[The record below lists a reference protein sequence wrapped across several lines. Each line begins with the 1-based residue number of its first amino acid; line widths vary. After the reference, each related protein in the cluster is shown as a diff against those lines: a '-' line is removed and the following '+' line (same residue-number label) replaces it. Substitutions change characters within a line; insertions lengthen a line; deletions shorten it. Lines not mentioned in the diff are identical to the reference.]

1 MEIGQETI
9 MIDGPVVM
17 MTPTPD
23 TDSEMMTISALLDMM
38 TTTVKLKGLH
48 TKTNFDWSE
57 NAMLG
62 NTNDHTVKKKSRGV
76 AAASAPQR
84 RAMEILKTTARAL
97 VIAQE
102 VLRTI
107 VVTDPNRQL
116 DVATTTAR
124 KHRLVDDTVRVRVV
138 QKILIAMSLVHHPGI
153 KRPTDLGKIE
163 QGMTIETVT
172 IAHQENPTAEIP
184 ATGTIMIETHGIEVK
199 EMNGIVTRR
208 LIAICPAE
216 VELTQTIEI
225 VNEIGTMVET
235 VKETVTAIE
244 IVTGIVTGIGIGT
257 VIENG
262 ESVIPVAQGVGAE
275 AHDGTIE
282 ASCFLSA
289 IFITLLYSIIL
300 GQAKARRH
308 RLTLFDVHFVTT

>member
-9 MIDGPVVM
+9 MIDGLAVM
-17 MTPTPD
+17 MTPTLD
-23 TDSEMMTISALLDMM
+23 TDPEMVTIGALLDMM

-48 TKTNFDWSE
+48 TKPNFDWSE
-57 NAMLG
+57 NAMLW
-62 NTNDHTVKKKSRGV
+62 NTNNHIVKRKSRGIAT
-76 AAASAPQR
+76 AAALQR
-84 RAMEILKTTARAL
+84 RAMEILETIARAL
-97 VIAQE
+97 VITQE
-102 VLRTI
+102 VLRAI

-124 KHRLVDDTVRVRVV
+124 KHRLVDDTVRVHVV
-138 QKILIAMSLVHHPGI
+138 LKILIAMFLVHHPGI
-153 KRPTDLGKIE
+153 KRPTDLGKSE
-163 QGMTIETVT
+163 QGTTIETAT
-172 IAHQENPTAEIP
+172 IAHQENPTPEIP
-184 ATGTIMIETHGIEVK
+184 AIGTITIEIHVIEVK
-199 EMNGIVTRR
+199 EMRGIVTRR

-225 VNEIGTMVET
+225 VNGIGTMVET

-262 ESVIPVAQGVGAE
+262 ESVTPVAQGVGAE
-275 AHDGTIE
+275 AHDGTIK

-289 IFITLLYSIIL
+289 IFITLYSIIL
-300 GQAKARRH
+300 GQAKAKRH
-308 RLTLFDVHFVTT
+308 RPALFGVRFVSR

>member
-9 MIDGPVVM
+9 MIDGLVVM

-23 TDSEMMTISALLDMM
+23 TDPEMMTISALLDMM

-48 TKTNFDWSE
+48 TKKNFDWSE

-62 NTNDHTVKKKSRGV
+62 NTNDHTAKRESLGV

-84 RAMEILKTTARAL
+84 RAMEILKTIARAL
-97 VIAQE
+97 VITQE
-102 VLRTI
+102 VLRAI

-138 QKILIAMSLVHHPGI
+138 QKILIVMSLVHHPGI
-153 KRPTDLGKIE
+153 KRPTDLGKSE
-163 QGMTIETVT
+163 QGTITETVT

-184 ATGTIMIETHGIEVK
+184 AIGTIMIETHVIEVK
-199 EMNGIVTRR
+199 EMRDIVTRR

-216 VELTQTIEI
+216 VELTQMI
-225 VNEIGTMVET
+225 EIGTVIET
-235 VKETVTAIE
+235 VKETVTA
-244 IVTGIVTGIGIGT
+244 TGIVIGIEIGIVIGI

-282 ASCFLSA
+282 ASCFL
-289 IFITLLYSIIL
+289 IRYFYYIIVFYYFGPRKL
-300 GQAKARRH
+300 G
-308 RLTLFDVHFVTT
+308 VIV

>member
-1 MEIGQETI
+1 
-9 MIDGPVVM
+9 
-17 MTPTPD
+17 
-23 TDSEMMTISALLDMM
+23 
-38 TTTVKLKGLH
+38 
-48 TKTNFDWSE
+48 
-57 NAMLG
+57 MLG
-62 NTNDHTVKKKSRGV
+62 NTNDHTVKRKSRGV
-76 AAASAPQR
+76 ATAAAPQR
-84 RAMEILKTTARAL
+84 RAMEILETIARAL
-97 VIAQE
+97 VIVQE
-102 VLRTI
+102 VLRAI

-153 KRPTDLGKIE
+153 KRPTDLGKSE
-163 QGMTIETVT
+163 QGTTIETVT
-172 IAHQENPTAEIP
+172 IAHQENPTPEIP
-184 ATGTIMIETHGIEVK
+184 AIGTIMIETHVIEVK
-199 EMNGIVTRR
+199 EMKGIVTRR

-225 VNEIGTMVET
+225 VNEIGTVIET

-262 ESVIPVAQGVGAE
+262 ESVTPVAQGVGAE

-289 IFITLLYSIIL
+289 IFITLYSIIL

-308 RLTLFDVHFVTT
+308 RLALFGVRFVTR

>member
-1 MEIGQETI
+1 
-9 MIDGPVVM
+9 
-17 MTPTPD
+17 
-23 TDSEMMTISALLDMM
+23 
-38 TTTVKLKGLH
+38 
-48 TKTNFDWSE
+48 
-57 NAMLG
+57 MLG
-62 NTNDHTVKKKSRGV
+62 NTNDHTVKRKSRGV
-76 AAASAPQR
+76 ATAAAPQR
-84 RAMEILKTTARAL
+84 RAMEILETIARAL
-97 VIAQE
+97 VIVQE
-102 VLRTI
+102 VLRAI

-153 KRPTDLGKIE
+153 KRPTDLGKSE
-163 QGMTIETVT
+163 QGTTIETVT

-225 VNEIGTMVET
+225 VNEIGTVIET
-235 VKETVTAIE
+235 VKETVTAIG
-244 IVTGIVTGIGIGT
+244 IVIGIVTGIGIGT

-262 ESVIPVAQGVGAE
+262 ESVIPVAQGVEVE

-289 IFITLLYSIIL
+289 IFITLYSIIL

-308 RLTLFDVHFVTT
+308 RLALFGVRFVTR